1 MERICWFS
9 LRYNKISMVSCNQ
22 AVNSEN
28 YADFI
33 YRYGNISLELIR
45 QQTGTDCISYV
56 DEEYVILHAPLDQV
70 LPITLARY
78 SYSSIPA
85 LYTLLDSTNMEQSGI
100 LPVMRQP
107 GLNTGGEGV
116 LLGIID
122 TGIDYRNPLFRNTD
136 GTTRILGIWDQ
147 TATGSFSMESSRG
160 ASYEFLYGKE
170 YRKEQ
175 IDEAL
180 ASTDP
185 LSLVPVT
192 DDSGHGTF
200 LAGIAAGRTEED
212 ADFTGAAPSC
222 SLGIVKLHP
231 AKQYLRDY
239 YQIPASA
246 TAYQSND
253 IMTAITYL
261 RFLSYRHQMPLVIC
275 LSLGTNQGSHDGTS
289 PLSQTL
295 NHLNTLRGV
304 CSVCSAGN
312 EVGFRHHCSGVAAE
326 DSSHY
331 TEIELRTGEGES
343 GFQLE
348 LWASFPEFYTIG
360 LVSPTGQATGRIPY
374 GSDNHTTI
382 RFPLE
387 QTDVTVS
394 YLPASVTQNTSLV
407 VLRFQTPAAGI
418 WKIQVYPSR
427 TISGIFHLWL
437 PAQGLVS
444 PDTFFLNSDPS
455 TTITDP
461 GNAAFPITAAACDHT
476 NGSLYIH
483 SSRGYTRDGR
493 IKPDLAAPGVD
504 VYGPGIS
511 SVPGDFPYTRMT
523 GSSIAAAHVAGA
535 AACLY
540 SWGYVKGNEPSIN
553 SRSIKAYLTLGAD
566 RIAAYRY
573 PNPEWGYGMLNL
585 YQSFL
590 AMRE

>member
-9 LRYNKISMVSCNQ
+9 LRYNKISMLSCNQ
-22 AVNSEN
+22 VVNSEN

-45 QQTGTDCISYV
+45 QQTGADCISYV

-70 LPITLARY
+70 LPITLERY

-122 TGIDYRNPLFRNTD
+122 TGIDYRNPLFCNTD

-160 ASYEFLYGKE
+160 VSYEFLYGKE

-261 RFLSYRHQMPLVIC
+261 RFLAYRHQMPLVIC
-275 LSLGTNQGSHDGTS
+275 LGLGTNQGSHDGTS

-295 NHLNTLRGV
+295 NRLNTLRGV
-304 CSVCSAGN
+304 CCVCAAGN

-326 DSSHY
+326 DNSRY

-348 LWASFPEFYTIG
+348 LWASFSEFYTIG

-374 GSDNHTTI
+374 GPDNHTTI

-461 GNAAFPITAAACDHT
+461 GNAAFPITVSACDHT

-535 AACLY
+535 AACLC

>member
-1 MERICWFS
+1 
-9 LRYNKISMVSCNQ
+9 MVSCNQ

-122 TGIDYRNPLFRNTD
+122 TGIDYRNPLFCNTD

-253 IMTAITYL
+253 IMTAVTYL
-261 RFLSYRHQMPLVIC
+261 RFLAYRHQMPLVIC
-275 LSLGTNQGSHDGTS
+275 LGLGTNQGSHDGTS

-295 NHLNTLRGV
+295 NRLNTLRGV
-304 CSVCSAGN
+304 CCVCAAGN
-312 EVGFRHHCSGVAAE
+312 EVGFRHHCSDVAAE
-326 DSSHY
+326 DSSRY
-331 TEIELRTGEGES
+331 TEIELRAGEGES

-348 LWASFPEFYTIG
+348 LWASFPE
-360 LVSPTGQATGRIPY
+360 V
-374 GSDNHTTI
+374 
-382 RFPLE
+382 
-387 QTDVTVS
+387 
-394 YLPASVTQNTSLV
+394 
-407 VLRFQTPAAGI
+407 
-418 WKIQVYPSR
+418 
-427 TISGIFHLWL
+427 
-437 PAQGLVS
+437 
-444 PDTFFLNSDPS
+444 
-455 TTITDP
+455 
-461 GNAAFPITAAACDHT
+461 
-476 NGSLYIH
+476 
-483 SSRGYTRDGR
+483 
-493 IKPDLAAPGVD
+493 
-504 VYGPGIS
+504 
-511 SVPGDFPYTRMT
+511 
-523 GSSIAAAHVAGA
+523 
-535 AACLY
+535 
-540 SWGYVKGNEPSIN
+540 
-553 SRSIKAYLTLGAD
+553 
-566 RIAAYRY
+566 
-573 PNPEWGYGMLNL
+573 
-585 YQSFL
+585 
-590 AMRE
+590 

>member
-1 MERICWFS
+1 
-9 LRYNKISMVSCNQ
+9 
-22 AVNSEN
+22 
-28 YADFI
+28 
-33 YRYGNISLELIR
+33 
-45 QQTGTDCISYV
+45 
-56 DEEYVILHAPLDQV
+56 
-70 LPITLARY
+70 
-78 SYSSIPA
+78 
-85 LYTLLDSTNMEQSGI
+85 
-100 LPVMRQP
+100 
-107 GLNTGGEGV
+107 
-116 LLGIID
+116 
-122 TGIDYRNPLFRNTD
+122 
-136 GTTRILGIWDQ
+136 
-147 TATGSFSMESSRG
+147 
-160 ASYEFLYGKE
+160 
-170 YRKEQ
+170 
-175 IDEAL
+175 
-180 ASTDP
+180 
-185 LSLVPVT
+185 
-192 DDSGHGTF
+192 
-200 LAGIAAGRTEED
+200 
-212 ADFTGAAPSC
+212 
-222 SLGIVKLHP
+222 
-231 AKQYLRDY
+231 
-239 YQIPASA
+239 
-246 TAYQSND
+246 
-253 IMTAITYL
+253 MTAVTYL

-304 CSVCSAGN
+304 CSVCAAGN
-312 EVGFRHHCSGVAAE
+312 EVGFRHHCSDVAAE

-461 GNAAFPITAAACDHT
+461 GNAAFPITAAAYDHT

>member
-1 MERICWFS
+1 
-9 LRYNKISMVSCNQ
+9 
-22 AVNSEN
+22 
-28 YADFI
+28 
-33 YRYGNISLELIR
+33 
-45 QQTGTDCISYV
+45 
-56 DEEYVILHAPLDQV
+56 
-70 LPITLARY
+70 
-78 SYSSIPA
+78 
-85 LYTLLDSTNMEQSGI
+85 MEQSGI

-122 TGIDYRNPLFRNTD
+122 TGIDYRNPLFCNTD

-180 ASTDP
+180 TSTDP

-253 IMTAITYL
+253 IMTAVTYL
-261 RFLSYRHQMPLVIC
+261 RFLAYRHQMPLVIC
-275 LSLGTNQGSHDGTS
+275 LGLGTNQGSHDGTS

-304 CSVCSAGN
+304 CSVCAAGN
-312 EVGFRHHCSGVAAE
+312 EVGFRHHCSDVAAE

-348 LWASFPEFYTIG
+348 LWASFPEVYTVG
-360 LVSPTGQATGRIPY
+360 LVSPTGQATGRITY

-394 YLPASVTQNTSLV
+394 YLPASITQNTYLV

-461 GNAAFPITAAACDHT
+461 GNAAFPITVSACDHT

-566 RIAAYRY
+566 RIASYRY